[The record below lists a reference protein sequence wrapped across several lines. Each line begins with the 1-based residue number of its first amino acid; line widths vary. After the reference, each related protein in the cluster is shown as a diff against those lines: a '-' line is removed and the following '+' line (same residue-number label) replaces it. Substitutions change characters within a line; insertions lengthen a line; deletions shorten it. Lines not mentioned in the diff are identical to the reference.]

1 MAPWVVEGE
10 ALAEAKRDAV
20 RVWLRDQEDAGID
33 VVTDGEQTRR
43 HFVTKF
49 IEGLDGVD
57 FERGA
62 TVKDPAALRRVGTA
76 SRRPGLPFSSVYV
89 DDARFTVSKTL
100 RPVKYQ
106 LPGPMTMADTLADEH
121 YRDREAL
128 AMAFAEILNAEAKEL
143 AAAGVSVIPVRRA
156 GRGILL

>member
-1 MAPWVVEGE
+1 MVEEARGITCLAAVASIGPQLCEVAAMPDVLTTTIVGSLPKPRWLAGPEQLWAPWVVEGE

-62 TVKDPAALRRVGTA
+62 TVKIRQHYDASVPRVVGPV
-76 SRRPGLPFSSVYV
+76 SRSHPCTSTTPGSPSPRHS
-89 DDARFTVSKTL
+89 
-100 RPVKYQ
+100 
-106 LPGPMTMADTLADEH
+106 GP
-121 YRDREAL
+121 
-128 AMAFAEILNAEAKEL
+128 
-143 AAAGVSVIPVRRA
+143 
-156 GRGILL
+156 